1 MKTIAAVAD
10 VRDETTTTASR
21 AAVAVGIAFAK
32 TTGDRTIVYAN
43 GLDERRLERLS
54 YAGTDRIVAFD
65 AATAPP
71 DALARAIAERAA
83 EDDVETLVFAEALA
97 GLDLAPL
104 VAAELDAAYVPGAR
118 SVERTD
124 DGLLVTRRAYG
135 AALEQTVRIK
145 TARVALAA
153 GAGLAPLPERA
164 EVPVERAVTPT
175 RRGRIESLERRS
187 LGDGVDLSSAEIIVS
202 GGMGLK
208 KPKNFDMITTLAEAL
223 GGAVGGAVGATRAV
237 VDAGWRDRSEQ
248 IGLTGAT
255 VAPKC
260 YLAFGVSGAAQHRAG
275 IADAKIVVAINADPD
290 APIFRRADYGIVG
303 DALEIAPA
311 LTEILK
317 AKTRNDVE

>member
-1 MKTIAAVAD
+1 MRRTIAAVVD

-21 AAVAVGIAFAK
+21 AAVAAGIAFAK

-43 GLDERRLERLS
+43 GIDERRLERLS

-104 VAAELDAAYVPGAR
+104 VAAELDAAYVSGAR

-164 EVPVERAVTPT
+164 EVLVERAETPT

-223 GGAVGGAVGATRAV
+223 GGAVGATRAV

-311 LTEILK
+311 LTEIIQ